1 MVRRIFSVLTQE
13 IRGLHEAAYVLAGF
27 ALLSQVLALFRD
39 RTFAHYFGAGPELDI
54 YFAAFRVPDLVFAF
68 LTIFVSTFA
77 LVPLLAKR
85 TDTERTELVA
95 GLLVVF
101 GTAAVLV
108 GSVLFVLMP
117 FITPFLV
124 PGFSPAAMDATTTLA
139 RIMLIQPIL
148 LGLSSIASAL
158 VQVGRRFVLLALAP
172 IFYNIGIIA
181 GAVFLY
187 PTLGLTGLAWGVVF
201 GAGLHLAVQGIP
213 VLRAP
218 RSSIR
223 VVPLVRL
230 VEDVIAPSLPRS
242 MALMANQ
249 SLLVAFASIA
259 SMTAVGAV
267 SAMSFA
273 FNLQSV
279 PLTVIGVSYAAALFP
294 ALAVLNA
301 AGDREG
307 FYREVWTTVRHIA
320 FWLIPATALFIVL
333 RAHLVRVVLGSG
345 AFSWDDTRLTAAL
358 LALFA
363 ISLLGQS
370 LILVFSR
377 AYYAANRVWLPI
389 IINVGASVV
398 AGVLAFTLVV
408 FVARFE
414 FLRFFVESL
423 FRVGDVPGTVVLM
436 IPFAYSLCML
446 LAALVFAVH
455 FARMYGYER
464 GVLTSLGI
472 SLSASVSGA
481 SAAYV
486 ALQAFGPLLPTN
498 TFIGIFAQGVSAG
511 LVGVLLWLSVLFL
524 MKSTELRDIT
534 AVALARLKRV

>member
-1 MVRRIFSVLTQE
+1 MVRRIFSVLTKE

-54 YFAAFRVPDLVFAF
+54 YFAAFRVPDLIFAF

-85 TDTERTELVA
+85 TDEERSELIA

-101 GTAAVLV
+101 GGAAVVV
-108 GSVLFVLMP
+108 GGALFVLMP
-117 FITPFLV
+117 LITPLLV
-124 PGFSPAAMDATTTLA
+124 PGFSAGAMDATTTLA
-139 RIMLIQPIL
+139 RIMLLQPIL

-158 VQVGRRFVLLALAP
+158 VQVRRRFVLLALAP

-181 GAVFLY
+181 GAIFLY
-187 PTLGLTGLAWGVVF
+187 PTLGLTGLAWGVVL
-201 GAGLHLAVQGIP
+201 GAALHLAVQGIP
-213 VLRAP
+213 VVRAP
-218 RSSIR
+218 RGSIR
-223 VVPLVRL
+223 AVPLACL

-259 SMTAVGAV
+259 SLTTVGAV

-294 ALAVLNA
+294 ALAMLHA
-301 AGDREG
+301 AGDRDG
-307 FYREVWTTVRHIA
+307 FYREVWMTVRHIA

-363 ISLLGQS
+363 VSLLGQS

-389 IINVGASVV
+389 IINVGASIM

-436 IPFAYSLCML
+436 IPFAYSVCML
-446 LAALVFAVH
+446 VAALVFGVR
-455 FARMYGYER
+455 FARSYGYEK
-464 GVLTSLGI
+464 GTLTSIGV
-472 SLSASVSGA
+472 SVCASVIGA
-481 SAAYV
+481 FGAYG

-511 LVGVLLWLSVLFL
+511 CVGVVLWLSVLFV
-524 MKSTELRDIT
+524 MKSQELRDI
-534 AVALARLKRV
+534 ASVAFARFRNV